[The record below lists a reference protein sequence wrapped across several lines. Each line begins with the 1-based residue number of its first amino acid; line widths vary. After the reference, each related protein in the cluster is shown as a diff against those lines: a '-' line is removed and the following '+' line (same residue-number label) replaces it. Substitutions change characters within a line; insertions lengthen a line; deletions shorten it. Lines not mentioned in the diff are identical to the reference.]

1 MQYSGL
7 IIFSTL
13 SSGVALW
20 NIPRKT
26 TPEPVDVLQADRP
39 VLSQDTTNAAMAMVE
54 QNHSSECQFKNGE
67 WTRCHFDTPYFED
80 VVYDEAPPAPYSDDA
95 CKESSAPEL
104 DSRDVQGEDLW
115 SLVTQWTSR
124 RVMANAKLSD
134 LIVATVGMNDAHDA
148 APLTNAPSVACI
160 AVLPSGE
167 DTFQRVRFLVDN
179 FVEQTYE
186 GSMQLIIVADDG
198 HESEEALASFVDG
211 VTVKAVHAPIDR
223 MDLAALYRLGL
234 DEADDADILARW
246 DWNAWHH
253 PDRLALQIRTMVL
266 TSRPVSHLR
275 TWTTTHDGSEAPR
288 QEELGEPTLVGERE
302 WMKRYWYPGHH
313 EEQLQTAHSRHF
325 VELDHPKL
333 VAYGSARYKAR

>member
-13 SSGVALW
+13 SPGAALW

-26 TPEPVDVLQADRP
+26 TPEPVDVLYVDSAFS
-39 VLSQDTTNAAMAMVE
+39 SQVTMESATAMAE
-54 QNHSSECQFKNGE
+54 QNNSSQCHFENGE
-67 WTRCHFDTPYFED
+67 WTQCHLETPYFKDVMYDNAGQMRYSED
-80 VVYDEAPPAPYSDDA
+80 ACEGPAMLELASDDA
-95 CKESSAPEL
+95 QDQDP
-104 DSRDVQGEDLW
+104 W
-115 SLVTQWTSR
+115 SLVKQWTSR
-124 RVMANAKLSD
+124 HVAAGAQLHD
-134 LIVATVGMNDAHDA
+134 LFVATVAENDAHDA

-160 AVLPSGE
+160 TVLSSGE
-167 DTFQRVRFLVDN
+167 DTFQRVRFLIDN

-198 HESEEALASFVDG
+198 HESEEALANFVDG
-211 VTVKAVHAPIDR
+211 VAVKAVHAPIDR

-253 PDRLALQIRTMVL
+253 PDRLALQIRSMAL
-266 TSRPVSHLR
+266 TSRPVSHLK

-288 QEELGEPTLVGERE
+288 QEELGEPTLVGEKE

-325 VELDHPKL
+325 VELDLPKL
-333 VAYGSARYKAR
+333 VAYGSARYRAR